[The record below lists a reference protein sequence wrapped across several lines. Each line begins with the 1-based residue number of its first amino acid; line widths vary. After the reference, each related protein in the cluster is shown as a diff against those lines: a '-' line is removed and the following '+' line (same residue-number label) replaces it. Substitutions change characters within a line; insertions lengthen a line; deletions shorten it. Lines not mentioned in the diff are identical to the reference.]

1 MATKT
6 RARPSTQRSSGQT
19 GRKNSGSSA
28 GKSTSTA
35 SSTSRSTSA
44 AQQRSST
51 SSRTTTS
58 QANTGS
64 PTGSGTT
71 AQAKPTGPTITLPYV
86 TAEFHRTDLRLPSL
100 PDVQDMMPS
109 REDVNSAMDT
119 VRAQLPARDRAV
131 FYGALAAGTVFSVIE
146 WPVAVAIGV
155 ATELVS
161 HQRSDANQE

>member
-1 MATKT
+1 
-6 RARPSTQRSSGQT
+6 
-19 GRKNSGSSA
+19 
-28 GKSTSTA
+28 
-35 SSTSRSTSA
+35 
-44 AQQRSST
+44 
-51 SSRTTTS
+51 
-58 QANTGS
+58 
-64 PTGSGTT
+64 
-71 AQAKPTGPTITLPYV
+71 
-86 TAEFHRTDLRLPSL
+86 
-100 PDVQDMMPS
+100 MPS